1 MSNPLLLKFPQDK
14 FGNLTRFK
22 AEGLKAVERMYGNDE
37 KLDTFIA
44 TVRTLVTHAKARHAR
59 QKAAREALHGVATE
73 AEAIDPSELDAQE
86 PEPEAPVKPEATP
99 EPAPEPVPEPEQPA
113 PEQA

>member
-22 AEGLKAVERMYGNDE
+22 AEGLKAVERMYGSDE

-59 QKAAREALHGVATE
+59 QKASREALHGVA
-73 AEAIDPSELDAQE
+73 AEVEVEPVDPVEPEPVE
-86 PEPEAPVKPEATP
+86 PEPEVLAEHEATA
-99 EPAPEPVPEPEQPA
+99 EPASEPEQPA